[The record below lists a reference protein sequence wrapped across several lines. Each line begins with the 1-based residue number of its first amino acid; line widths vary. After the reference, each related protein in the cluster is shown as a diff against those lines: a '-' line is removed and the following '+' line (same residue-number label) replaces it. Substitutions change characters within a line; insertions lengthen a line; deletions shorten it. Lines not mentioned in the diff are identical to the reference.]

1 MRKAIAISTPR
12 VDKAKT
18 NQNNTGSTPS
28 NFSSIFRPST
38 GTFPPLR
45 WKEKGIQFGIFQK
58 CILYNVLMT
67 MLTTQLVWLCLPAF
81 FRESN
86 IEKVLSSAL
95 LAKLITDVTLL
106 IVTYETVDTVCSV
119 RNGVEPTAAEI
130 FKKTFDRM
138 ENPLPETQ
146 RFLTS
151 NSNNLLK
158 QNLLLHLKFFKF
170 IKTMNLSFY

>member
-58 CILYNVLMT
+58 YILYNVLMT
-67 MLTTQLVWLCLPAF
+67 MLTTQLVWLCPPAF

-95 LAKLITDVTLL
+95 LAQMITDVTLL

-130 FKKTFDRM
+130 FKNHSTRGRIPSQKLRGF
-138 ENPLPETQ
+138 
-146 RFLTS
+146 
-151 NSNNLLK
+151 
-158 QNLLLHLKFFKF
+158 
-170 IKTMNLSFY
+170 